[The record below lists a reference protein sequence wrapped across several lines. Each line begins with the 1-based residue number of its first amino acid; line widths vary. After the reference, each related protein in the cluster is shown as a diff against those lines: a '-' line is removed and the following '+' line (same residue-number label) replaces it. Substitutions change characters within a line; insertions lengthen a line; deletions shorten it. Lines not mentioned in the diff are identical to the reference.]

1 MALKTF
7 HVPDK
12 AMMTFIA
19 QVARVAKLMT
29 MIQTAK
35 DPGLMAKDAKVLKT
49 PMTQERRQEW
59 AAAAEKVPQVT
70 AGLMILQDAK
80 DPGKV
85 LTVIPMGAKV
95 LEVDLKMVWI
105 LMRMIPIEGEAP
117 EWVQETV
124 LMTLTKMTKVRSYLK
139 TIWRI

>member
-12 AMMTFIA
+12 ATMTFTA

-29 MIQTAK
+29 MIQAAK
-35 DPGLMAKDAKVLKT
+35 DQGLTEKDAKVHKT

-59 AAAAEKVPQVT
+59 AAAAGKALQVT
-70 AGLMILQDAK
+70 AVLMILQDAK

-85 LTVIPMGAKV
+85 LTVIPMDVKV
-95 LEVDLKMVWI
+95 PKVALKMVWI
-105 LMRMIPIEGEAP
+105 LMRTIPTEGEAL
-117 EWVQETV
+117 EWVQETA
-124 LMTLTKMTKVRSYLK
+124 
-139 TIWRI
+139 

>member
-7 HVPDK
+7 HEPDK
-12 AMMTFIA
+12 AMMTFTV

-35 DPGLMAKDAKVLKT
+35 DQDLMAKDERVHKT

-70 AGLMILQDAK
+70 AALMILQDAK
-80 DPGKV
+80 DPEKV
-85 LTVIPMGAKV
+85 LTVIPMDVKV

-105 LMRMIPIEGEAP
+105 LMRMIPIEGEAL
-117 EWVQETV
+117 EWVQETA
-124 LMTLTKMTKVRSYLK
+124 
-139 TIWRI
+139 